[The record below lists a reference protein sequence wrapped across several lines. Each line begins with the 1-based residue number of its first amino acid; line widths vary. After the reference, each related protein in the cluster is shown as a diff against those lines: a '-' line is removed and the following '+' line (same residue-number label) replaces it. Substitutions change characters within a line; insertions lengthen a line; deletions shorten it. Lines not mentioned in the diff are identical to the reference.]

1 MTDKTDT
8 ARPSRGGSG
17 AILGRLAVGALLS
30 TPLAAAAVTAA
41 AEPAAAEPAAA
52 EPAAAAAP
60 EAVVDC
66 TGTGTFPASVH
77 SIRAQF
83 ESSYTAGAVAAPS
96 TTDMNI
102 IICDQ

>member
-1 MTDKTDT
+1 MNDKTDT
-8 ARPSRGGSG
+8 PRPTRGGSG

-41 AEPAAAEPAAA
+41 AEPAAAAAT
-52 EPAAAAAP
+52 AP
-60 EAVVDC
+60 EATVTC
-66 TGTGTFPASVH
+66 ASTSASVH

-83 ESSYTAGAVAAPS
+83 ESSYTAGAVAVPS
-96 TTDMNI
+96 TTDLIM

>member
-1 MTDKTDT
+1 LNDKTDT
-8 ARPSRGGSG
+8 PRPTRGGSG

-30 TPLAAAAVTAA
+30 TPLAAAAVTAG
-41 AEPAAAEPAAA
+41 A

-60 EAVVDC
+60 EATITC
-66 TGTGTFPASVH
+66 AGTSASVH

-83 ESSYTAGAVAAPS
+83 ESSYTAGAVAVPS
-96 TTDMNI
+96 TTDLIM